1 LEEISGVHYD
11 SRALAW
17 KKNAFYWTIQP
28 EPLVKVIVLGAGAI
42 GAYYGGQLARAGRE
56 VTLFARG
63 DNLAAIRRR
72 GLEIRTPE
80 GSSVVQ
86 VAATDRLE
94 ELGAADFAILGV
106 KSYSLDAIA
115 PAVQRV
121 AKNGAAI
128 LPFLNGV
135 ETTERLITLGV
146 PPAAILGGVTRISV
160 ARVQPGVV
168 ERRGPFQSVIVGELD
183 GRVTDRVTRIVA
195 AFRDIG
201 VDASASN
208 QIDVDLWQKFVF
220 IAALAASCGLART
233 PVGPLRDR
241 PLGRRL
247 LQRAVQE
254 VVDVARARGIPLAA
268 DETAQV
274 VGAIDALPPGTKPS
288 FLLDLEAGGPT
299 ELATLSG
306 AVSRYADAAGVGAP
320 VHDTVAAVLG

>member
-1 LEEISGVHYD
+1 VHYD

-42 GAYYGGQLARAGRE
+42 GAYYGGQLARAGHE
-56 VTLFARG
+56 VTLYARG

-86 VAATDRLE
+86 VAATDSVD

-115 PAVQRV
+115 PVVQRV

-135 ETTERLITLGV
+135 ETTERLIALGV

-183 GRVTDRVTRIVA
+183 RRVTDRVTRIVA

-208 QIDVDLWQKFVF
+208 QIEVDLWQKFVF

-320 VHDTVAAVLG
+320 VHDTVVAVLG

>member
-1 LEEISGVHYD
+1 
-11 SRALAW
+11 
-17 KKNAFYWTIQP
+17 
-28 EPLVKVIVLGAGAI
+28 VKVIVLGAGAI
-42 GAYYGGQLARAGRE
+42 GAYYGGQLARAGHD
-56 VTLFARG
+56 VTLYARG
-63 DNLAAIRRR
+63 NNLAAIRER

-86 VAATDRLE
+86 VAATDRVD

-115 PAVQRV
+115 PVVRSV
-121 AKNGAAI
+121 ATSGAAI

-135 ETTERLITLGV
+135 ETTDRLIALGV
-146 PPAAILGGVTRISV
+146 SRAAVLGGVTRISV

-168 ERRGPFQSVIVGELD
+168 ERRGAFQSVIVGELD
-183 GRVTDRVTRIVA
+183 DSVTERVTRIVA
-195 AFRDIG
+195 AFRDAG
-201 VDASASN
+201 VDANASN
-208 QIDVDLWQKFVF
+208 HIEVDLWQKFVF
-220 IAALAASCGLART
+220 IAAIAASCGLART

-288 FLLDLEAGGPT
+288 FLLDLESGGPT
-299 ELATLSG
+299 ELDTLSG
-306 AVSRYADAAGVGAP
+306 AVSRYADAVGVATP
-320 VHDTVAAVLG
+320 VHDTVTAALG